1 MLGPLIFRTFLC
13 DFIHFL
19 DGIAVA
25 SYADDITPYSVNK
38 TKYLVIKE
46 LEHLSE
52 FIFRWFGFN

>member
-1 MLGPLIFRTFLC
+1 MLGPLILRTFLC

-19 DGIAVA
+19 DGITVA

-52 FIFRWFGFN
+52 FIFRWFDFN